1 MKRIMECCAMF
12 KAGMRFFDVVVSID
26 DIQMT
31 RNDEM
36 NLNVLR
42 AEALSLNP
50 ASIDV
55 LRGAESLEFLIQAS
69 VCSFPSF
76 SYEYDKN

>member
-1 MKRIMECCAMF
+1 MF
-12 KAGMRFFDVVVSID
+12 KAGMKNFDVIVSID

-42 AEALSLNP
+42 AEVLSLNP

-69 VCSFPSF
+69 VCSFSSF